1 MWPSKNLSLRIAGPT
16 ILVSFMLLTL
26 CAAAAVYLY
35 RQQAVSARTHSEN
48 ITSAQVGNELKNTLI
63 DLVALLRAGGDKAD
77 VLHQRIQ
84 DQLERA
90 RRLADS
96 GLEQD
101 LEARLEVSV
110 RRYLDLWKQQ
120 APDGSL
126 RGEAVQDA
134 LNILEKEAL
143 PTCRRLQQVNVD
155 QIQET
160 ETELRRTVQWVV
172 ISLVGVCTLGAL
184 AGLLLGYGVARGL
197 RRSIHHLSIHVQDAA
212 NKLGQDLPPVAL
224 SEDGD
229 LQQLHG
235 HMQGVVH
242 EIEQV
247 VEKLQ
252 QREREV
258 LRAEQLAA
266 VGQLAAGVAHELRNP
281 LTSIKMLVQAGREEL
296 EERGIMA
303 EDLSVIEL
311 EIRRM
316 ERCLQTFLDFARPPR
331 LECRRLDLSGPVERT
346 LALIAG
352 RARKQHVTVR
362 FTPPE
367 PRVFVQAD
375 EEHLRQLFV
384 NLALNALDVMPRGG
398 TLQVEIRPPRPADEK
413 RFVEVRVLD
422 TGPGIPAELLP
433 RLFQPFVSGK
443 ETGLGL
449 GLVTSRR
456 IAESHGGT
464 LQAQNRPEGGACFTL
479 RLPGLL
485 PERRGAQDREREPG
499 VEGRGTP
506 LEGRVM

>member
-1 MWPSKNLSLRIAGPT
+1 MWRSNNLSLRIAGPA
-16 ILVSFMLLTL
+16 ILVSCVLLIL
-26 CAAAAVYLY
+26 CAASAVYLY
-35 RQQAVSARTHSEN
+35 QQQAVSAKAHSEN
-48 ITSAQVGNELKNTLI
+48 VVSAQVGNELKNTLI
-63 DLVALLRAGGDKAD
+63 DLAALLRAGGDKVG
-77 VLHQRIQ
+77 VLHSRIQ
-84 DQLERA
+84 EQLTRA
-90 RRLADS
+90 RRLADP
-96 GLEQD
+96 GREQA
-101 LEARLEVSV
+101 LEAQLERSMA
-110 RRYLDLWKQQ
+110 RYLRVWQ
-120 APDGSL
+120 A
-126 RGEAVQDA
+126 EAPGGVLQGKRLQEA
-134 LNILEKEAL
+134 LSILEKETL
-143 PTCRRLQQVNVD
+143 PTCRELQQVNVE
-155 QIQET
+155 QIRES
-160 ETELRRTVQWVV
+160 ESEFRRTVQWVV
-172 ISLVGVCTLGAL
+172 LSLVGVCALGAL

-224 SEDGD
+224 SEEGD

-235 HMQGVVH
+235 QMQGVVH

-281 LTSIKMLVQAGREEL
+281 LTSIKMLVQANREEL

-331 LECRRLDLSGPVERT
+331 LECRRIDLAGPVERT
-346 LALIAG
+346 LALVAG
-352 RARKQHVTVR
+352 RARKQHVQLC
-362 FTPPE
+362 FIPPE
-367 PRVFVQAD
+367 PALHVQAD
-375 EEHLRQLFV
+375 EEQLRQLFV

-398 TLQVEIRPPRPADEK
+398 TLQVEVRSPRPGDDK
-413 RFVEVRVLD
+413 GFVEVRVLD
-422 TGPGIPAELLP
+422 TGPGISMELLP

-464 LQAQNRPEGGACFTL
+464 LIAQNRIGGGACFTL
-479 RLPGLL
+479 RLPCLAAGHDTTAGKGREEI
-485 PERRGAQDREREPG
+485 PERGP
-499 VEGRGTP
+499 TI
-506 LEGRVM
+506 EGRVM